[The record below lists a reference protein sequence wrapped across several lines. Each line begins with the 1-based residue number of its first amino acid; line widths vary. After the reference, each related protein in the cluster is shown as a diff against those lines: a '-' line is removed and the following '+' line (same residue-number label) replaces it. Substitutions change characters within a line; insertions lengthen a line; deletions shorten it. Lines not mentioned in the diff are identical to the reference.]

1 MQILASKAGDLAN
14 PCAGDRSNLYQQPEL
29 RADLVRFGDQPPHHV
44 ISQDEDIRLNGLPAK
59 SVNLTG
65 DSPIQGPGGHPLL
78 ERDRLITFLRNDGT
92 LFYVIFV
99 SPDRDARQLAP
110 TFDKMQ
116 SSLRVY

>member
-1 MQILASKAGDLAN
+1 M
-14 PCAGDRSNLYQQPEL
+14 
-29 RADLVRFGDQPPHHV
+29 
-44 ISQDEDIRLNGLPAK
+44 NGQPAK

-116 SSLRVY
+116 TSLRVF